1 MMTERLYYEDS
12 HMAEF
17 DAKVISCEKSGE
29 NYEVVLDRTAFFPE
43 GGGQSADTGFL
54 EDIRIVDVQEKNGSI
69 FHKAEGY
76 IEPGSEVKGR
86 IDWKQRFTRM
96 QQHTGEHI
104 LSGLIHK

>member
-54 EDIRIVDVQEKNGSI
+54 EDIRIVDVQEKNEAFFI
-69 FHKAEGY
+69 KLKATL
-76 IEPGSEVKGR
+76 SRAVK
-86 IDWKQRFTRM
+86 
-96 QQHTGEHI
+96 
-104 LSGLIHK
+104 

>member
-76 IEPGSEVKGR
+76 ISAKVATVPAPFCRRRWS
-86 IDWKQRFTRM
+86 WY
-96 QQHTGEHI
+96 
-104 LSGLIHK
+104 LS